1 MELANVLQ
9 LLTHNPRSDSSD
21 MTAHLRLLALALTAC
36 VPFLSLAQP
45 DLKQLLPALPDGYE
59 LSVDTVVVHESG
71 ELAGYNTYRL
81 YVECLHPL
89 DFVVSCSGDE
99 SNPLL
104 LASTSSE
111 GWYNSPLAAG
121 PNAVGIN
128 ELFFTSF
135 PELEFDSFLTI
146 GTDNSSI
153 EPHPIILWGAINP
166 VLEFDY
172 DGPGTNVLVDDETGA
187 AWFHEPLSTLDDS
200 LTHPAFGGPEQR
212 VLIAQITSPGRIY
225 GQVQVQ
231 IFGEGQNSN
240 EFRSV
245 LQIPFEGCD
254 DPTACTFD
262 PNATLNDGSCVYA
275 SNGFDC
281 FGNCEGTV
289 DACGVC
295 EGDGTSCQGCTDATA
310 CNYDEQATSG
320 NNDLC
325 DYESCTG
332 CMDVEACNYDPGATL
347 PADNCQYGG
356 PFVDCN
362 GACLNDVDGDGICD
376 NDEIPGCTNPNAI
389 NYDPA
394 ATDSDNSCVFFSC
407 GPGTT
412 YDPSTNM
419 CELDAWL
426 GETGDMSM
434 LDPCYVD
441 FDGSGVVDVTDLA
454 RIKVVLGEDPGVS
467 ADQCGAGVTFDAS
480 LNEGTGACVP
490 APLTVGE
497 GNGLNNLNPRFFDL
511 NRDGVL
517 DQEDFDRL
525 EVLLGASCAD

>member
-9 LLTHNPRSDSSD
+9 LLTQNPRSDSPD
-21 MTAHLRLLALALTAC
+21 MTAPLRLLAFALTAC
-36 VPFLSLAQP
+36 VPFLSFAQP
-45 DLKQLLPALPDGYE
+45 DLKQVLPALPDGYE

-71 ELAGYNTYRL
+71 DLAGYNTCRL

-104 LASTSSE
+104 LASTSE
-111 GWYNSPLAAG
+111 DGWFNPALAAG
-121 PNAVGIN
+121 WNAVAIN
-128 ELFFTSF
+128 ELFFTAF
-135 PELEFDSFLTI
+135 PDMEFDSFLTI
-146 GTDNSSI
+146 GADNSSY
-153 EPHPIILWGAINP
+153 PSSMHPISVWGAIDAG
-166 VLEFDY
+166 LEFDQ
-172 DGPGTNVLVDDETGA
+172 DGPGTNVMVNDEVGGS
-187 AWFHEPLSTLDDS
+187 WFQTPPLTLEDS

-212 VLIAQITSPGRIY
+212 VLIAQITTPGRIY

-245 LQIPFEGCD
+245 LQIPFEGCN
-254 DPTACTFD
+254 DPAACTFD
-262 PNATLNDGSCVYA
+262 PNATLDDGTCIYP

-281 FGNCEGTV
+281 FGNCVGSV
-289 DACGVC
+289 DGCGVC
-295 EGDGTSCQGCTDATA
+295 EGDGTSCLGCTDAAA
-310 CNYDEQATSG
+310 CNYDANAS
-320 NNDLC
+320 ND
-325 DYESCTG
+325 DGSCTYPEADFNCDG
-332 CMDVEACNYDPGATL
+332 SCLDTDMDGV
-347 PADNCQYGG
+347 
-356 PFVDCN
+356 
-362 GACLNDVDGDGICD
+362 CD
-376 NDEIPGCTNPNAI
+376 FDEVLGCTSPNAV
-389 NYDPA
+389 NFDPD
-394 ATDSDNSCVFFSC
+394 ATENDNSCVFFPC
-407 GPGTT
+407 GLGTT

-441 FDGSGVVDVTDLA
+441 FDGSEVMDVTDLA
-454 RIKVVLGEDPGVS
+454 RIKVVLGEDPGIP
-467 ADQCGAGVTFDAS
+467 ADQCGAGVTFDTS
-480 LNEGTGACVP
+480 LNGGTGACVP

-525 EVLLGASCAD
+525 EVLLGGSCTD